1 MGHSGADPIA
11 RSDPKSDMLQS
22 FYSKL
27 SALFLFLILA
37 VGVTVA
43 LLGME
48 AAQRHADEVEQKL
61 NRTLAEEM
69 VPRFEPLM
77 DESVDYGA
85 IEMEIE
91 AMTGINRRIEIYL
104 LDEQGRLKASFGV
117 PDQAMERE
125 RVDLGPIRSF
135 MNDGELPILGDD
147 PRDSNG
153 QKPFSVAYIDA
164 MGQPDCYLYVI
175 LGSEQYASTAR
186 MISESYIVKTA
197 LWGLGLVLLATAAV
211 GLFFFRRLTQR
222 LRSMQNVV
230 SQFESGEYGQRMDVE
245 SEDEIGR
252 LAECFNEMADTLVA
266 TVHELR
272 NADRMRRELIANV
285 SHDLRSPLASI
296 QGYLET
302 IHIKEGDLG
311 EAERQRYV
319 ATALRNAQRLNSL
332 VSSLFELSKLESK
345 QIEPEREPFSLPELV
360 QDIVVQYRPQA
371 ENHDIRLRADI
382 PDRRIQVVADIA
394 LIERVLTNLI
404 DNALHYTPEG
414 GRVRVHVTRQP
425 DGICLSVE
433 DTGPGIPESDV
444 PHIFDR
450 FYRVDKSRDRERG
463 GVGLG
468 LAIAHT
474 IVDLHE
480 QTLHV
485 SSTVGKGTIFS
496 FRLPEWPSGSEPV
509 QSSEQTM
516 SVDVSS

>member
-1 MGHSGADPIA
+1 
-11 RSDPKSDMLQS
+11 MLHS

-27 SALFLFLILA
+27 SALFLLLILG

-43 LLGME
+43 FLGME
-48 AAQRHADEVEQKL
+48 AAQRYADEVEQKL

-77 DESVDYGA
+77 AESVDYGA

-117 PDQAMERE
+117 PDQEMERA
-125 RVDLGPIRSF
+125 RVDLGPLRSF
-135 MNDGELPILGDD
+135 MNEGELPILGDD
-147 PRDSNG
+147 PRDSSG

-222 LRSMQNVV
+222 LRAMQNVV
-230 SQFESGEYGQRMDVE
+230 SQFESGEYGQRMDIE

-252 LAECFNEMADTLVA
+252 LAECFNEMADTLTA
-266 TVHELR
+266 TLQELR
-272 NADRMRRELIANV
+272 NADQMRRELIANV

-302 IHIKEGDLG
+302 IHIKEGDLDH
-311 EAERQRYV
+311 AERQRYV
-319 ATALRNAQRLNSL
+319 STALRNAQRLNSL

-371 ENHDIRLRADI
+371 ENRDIRLRVDI

-404 DNALHYTPEG
+404 DNALYYTPEG
-414 GRVRVHVTRQP
+414 GRVGVRVTRQP

-433 DTGPGIPESDV
+433 DTGPGIPDGDV

-480 QTLHV
+480 ETLHV
-485 SSTVGKGTIFS
+485 SSTVGEGTIFS
-496 FRLPEWPSGSEPV
+496 FHLPEWRPESEPLK
-509 QSSEQTM
+509 SFEQTV
-516 SVDVSS
+516 SVDLSL